1 MTHIILGEINI
12 SPLLEAHATLGEALS
27 QVQSTLERDGAI
39 QRFEYCFE
47 LAWKTLQRVLH
58 HQGLT
63 TANSPREVF
72 RLSAQAGLIDDVEQW
87 FVFLNHRNNTVH
99 AYNARLADD
108 IFAAVPA
115 FAIAFQSLLNILLF
129 LQRTAQLT

>member
-12 SPLLEAHATLGEALS
+12 SPLLEARATLEEALS

-47 LAWKTLQRVLH
+47 LAWKTLKRVLH

-99 AYNARLADD
+99 TYNARLAND

-115 FAIAFQSLLNILLF
+115 FDAALKKLIDMLLSL
-129 LQRTAQLT
+129 

>member
-1 MTHIILGEINI
+1 MSMMHMAEINI
-12 SPLLEAHATLGEALS
+12 SPLLEAKSSLDESLS
-27 QVQSTLERDGAI
+27 RVCSPLERDGVI
-39 QRFEYCFE
+39 QRFKCCFE
-47 LAWKTLQRVLH
+47 LAWKTLKRVLH

-87 FVFLNHRNNTVH
+87 FVFLNHRNNTVYT
-99 AYNARLADD
+99 YNDRLAND

-115 FAIAFQSLLNILLF
+115 FDAALKKLIDTLLSL
-129 LQRTAQLT
+129 